1 MQIFHTTLQHPVLFK
16 IFENPDISYITVM
29 VQKEVGDRF
38 VAKPK
43 DPEYNALSVEGQ
55 YLFDIKRL
63 FTVPGRSFNPS
74 PAVDSVIIQFARRI
88 SMQVMKRFETSSN
101 W

>member
-1 MQIFHTTLQHPVLFK
+1 
-16 IFENPDISYITVM
+16 M

-74 PAVDSVIIQFARRI
+74 PAVDSVIIQFAR
-88 SMQVMKRFETSSN
+88 KNHDASN
-101 W
+101 EEIRDFL